1 MVTPQ
6 VFAGSFLNDEY
17 ILSRNVLDL
26 EKQPGIFLTLNLVR
40 KLICKQRTIARRKE
54 REKKNQKKKIKLT
67 GGVTSKRTEGL
78 GSAGQIQ
85 RRI

>member
-26 EKQPGIFLTLNLVR
+26 EKQSEIFLTLNLVM
-40 KLICKQRTIARRKE
+40 KVICKQRTISRRKE
-54 REKKNQKKKIKLT
+54 RKKQNKNIKLT
-67 GGVTSKRTEGL
+67 GGVTVR
-78 GSAGQIQ
+78 SAQM
-85 RRI
+85 RA